1 MLRAASANVNIYNG
15 PAEGAFLDPPTSR
28 LSHSW
33 CSSIIFGHPVRI
45 VCIPST
51 EGERLDAK
59 MKRLEAKY
67 TALHMVPLVERLGTP
82 QVRPLAYF
90 CCWLLN

>member
-1 MLRAASANVNIYNG
+1 MVKTMKESFV
-15 PAEGAFLDPPTSR
+15 PP
-28 LSHSW
+28 
-33 CSSIIFGHPVRI
+33 
-45 VCIPST
+45 T

-82 QVRPLAYF
+82 QVRPPRQFLVFAAELGV
-90 CCWLLN
+90 CDTNEAANLRASDLISPASVSKSPLRGRATC